1 MKDYLA
7 HTIPEVEKIISTEQF
22 KLSEKLLDLRFAL
35 GLSFYETAKWLN
47 LDPRVY
53 IKYEYADTDLS
64 PDDYQAIIDKLE
76 THKNYQAI
84 IDNLKAFQEDSPTC
98 SNT

>member
-7 HTIPEVEKIISTEQF
+7 HVIPQVEKIISTEQF
-22 KLSEKLLDLRFAL
+22 KLSEELLDLRFAL
-35 GLSFYETAKWLN
+35 GLSFYETAKLLN
-47 LDPRVY
+47 LDPNVY

-64 PDDYQAIIDKLE
+64 PNDYQAIIDKL
-76 THKNYQAI
+76 KDYQ
-84 IDNLKAFQEDSPTC
+84 KDSPTC

>member
-1 MKDYLA
+1 MKDYFA
-7 HTIPEVEKIISTEQF
+7 HAVPEIEKIISTEQF

-35 GLSFYETAKWLN
+35 GLSFYETAQFLD

-64 PDDYQAIIDKLE
+64 PDDYQAIIDKL
-76 THKNYQAI
+76 KAYQ
-84 IDNLKAFQEDSPTC
+84 KDSPTC

>member
-7 HTIPEVEKIISTEQF
+7 HAIPEIEKIISTEQF
-22 KLSEKLLDLRFAL
+22 KLSEEILDLRFAL
-35 GLSFYETAKWLN
+35 GLSFYETAKLLD
-47 LDPRVY
+47 LDPNIY

-64 PDDYQAIIDKLE
+64 PNDYQDIIDKL
-76 THKNYQAI
+76 KAYQK
-84 IDNLKAFQEDSPTC
+84 DQSTC

>member
-7 HTIPEVEKIISTEQF
+7 HAIPEIEKTISTEQF
-22 KLSEKLLDLRFAL
+22 QLSEEILDLRFAL
-35 GLSFYETAKWLN
+35 SLSFYETAQFLE
-47 LDPRVY
+47 LDPNDY
-53 IKYEYADTDLS
+53 IKFEYADTDLS

-84 IDNLKAFQEDSPTC
+84 IDNLKAFQED
-98 SNT
+98 

>member
-7 HTIPEVEKIISTEQF
+7 HVIPQVEKIISTEQF
-22 KLSEKLLDLRFAL
+22 KLSEELLNLRFAL
-35 GLSFYETAKWLN
+35 GLSFYETAKLLN
-47 LDPRVY
+47 LDPNVY

-64 PDDYQAIIDKLE
+64 PNDYQAIIDKL
-76 THKNYQAI
+76 KAYQ
-84 IDNLKAFQEDSPTC
+84 KDSPTC

>member
-7 HTIPEVEKIISTEQF
+7 HAVPEIEKIISTEQF
-22 KLSEKLLDLRFAL
+22 KLSEEILDLRFAL
-35 GLSFYETAKWLN
+35 GLSFYETAQFLE
-47 LDPRVY
+47 LDPNVY

-64 PDDYQAIIDKLE
+64 PSDYQAVINKLKTYQKDK
-76 THKNYQAI
+76 
-84 IDNLKAFQEDSPTC
+84 PTC

>member
-7 HTIPEVEKIISTEQF
+7 HAIPEIEKIISTEQF
-22 KLSEKLLDLRFAL
+22 KLSEEILDLRFAL
-35 GLSFYETAKWLN
+35 GLSFYETAQFLE
-47 LDPRVY
+47 LDPNVY

-64 PDDYQAIIDKLE
+64 PDDYQAVINK
-76 THKNYQAI
+76 
-84 IDNLKAFQEDSPTC
+84 LKAYQKDKPTC

>member
-7 HTIPEVEKIISTEQF
+7 HAVPEIEKIISTEQF
-22 KLSEKLLDLRFAL
+22 KLSEEILDLRFAL
-35 GLSFYETAKWLN
+35 GLSFYETAQFLK
-47 LDPRVY
+47 LDPNVY

-64 PDDYQAIIDKLE
+64 PSDYQAVINKLKTYQKDK
-76 THKNYQAI
+76 A
-84 IDNLKAFQEDSPTC
+84 TC

>member
-7 HTIPEVEKIISTEQF
+7 HVIPQVEKIISTEQF

-35 GLSFYETAKWLN
+35 GLSFYETAKLLN
-47 LDPRVY
+47 LDPNVY

-64 PDDYQAIIDKLE
+64 PNDYQAIIDKL
-76 THKNYQAI
+76 KAYQ
-84 IDNLKAFQEDSPTC
+84 KDSPTC

>member
-7 HTIPEVEKIISTEQF
+7 HAVPEIEKIISTEQF
-22 KLSEKLLDLRFAL
+22 KLSEELLDLRFAL

-47 LDPRVY
+47 LDPNVY

-64 PDDYQAIIDKLE
+64 PNDYQDIIDKL
-76 THKNYQAI
+76 KAYQ
-84 IDNLKAFQEDSPTC
+84 KDSPTC
-98 SNT
+98 SNN

>member
-7 HTIPEVEKIISTEQF
+7 HAVPEIEKIISTEQF

-35 GLSFYETAKWLN
+35 GLSFYETAQFLD
-47 LDPRVY
+47 LDPNVY

-64 PDDYQAIIDKLE
+64 PSDYQAIINK
-76 THKNYQAI
+76 
-84 IDNLKAFQEDSPTC
+84 LKAYQKDKPTC
-98 SNT
+98 SNN

>member
-7 HTIPEVEKIISTEQF
+7 HVIPQVEKIISTEQF
-22 KLSEKLLDLRFAL
+22 KLSEELLDLRFAL
-35 GLSFYETAKWLN
+35 GLSFYETTKLLN
-47 LDPRVY
+47 LDPNVY

-64 PDDYQAIIDKLE
+64 PNDYQAIIDKL
-76 THKNYQAI
+76 KAYQK
-84 IDNLKAFQEDSPTC
+84 DKPTC

>member
-7 HTIPEVEKIISTEQF
+7 HVIPQVEKIISTEQF

-35 GLSFYETAKWLN
+35 GLSFYETAKLLN
-47 LDPRVY
+47 LDPNVY

-64 PDDYQAIIDKLE
+64 PNDYQAIIDKL
-76 THKNYQAI
+76 KVYQ
-84 IDNLKAFQEDSPTC
+84 KDSPTC